1 MADTTDLSP
10 EAGTELAAPPAPRP
24 KAAPIES
31 RFLFVDVAA
40 MRAKQLRRGALVRL
54 DDTDEEQADRAHRVQ
69 PFKSERVAME
79 EVRRNLVLYEVPET
93 TKTPAE

>member
-1 MADTTDLSP
+1 MADDVLEVS
-10 EAGTELAAPPAPRP
+10 EAAEAPRP

-54 DDTDEEQADRAHRVQ
+54 RDDDELADKHRVQ
-69 PFKSERVAME
+69 PHKAERIAME
-79 EVRRNLVLYEVPET
+79 EVRRGHVLYDVPPT
-93 TKTPAE
+93 TKPPEPA